1 MELILSAFEQSVLF
15 FPLALGIYVSYA
27 VLKTTDMTSEGSFVL
42 GGGVF
47 ARLLSQDINS
57 GIGIMISLL
66 SGIFAGI
73 GVSFIQAKEKL
84 NSLIA
89 GIIALFMLYTLNFKI
104 MGRPNIG
111 LPSSASMGLSKTVI
125 FSLIVLLALAMGLLL
140 ASRIGLILRAF
151 GNNAPLLKLL
161 GKNIEVYRAL
171 GLALSNALAALCGA
185 MTAIVHGFA
194 DLGMGFG
201 MTLTGIS
208 TVMIGQQLQKR
219 FFSTYSFN
227 IGMELIACFIGVLLY
242 FLAVNSL
249 LALGLDPI
257 YLKFVLGIVLITLL
271 RGKFNISNTRK

>member
-1 MELILSAFEQSVLF
+1 
-15 FPLALGIYVSYA
+15 
-27 VLKTTDMTSEGSFVL
+27 MTSEGSFVL

-47 ARLLSQDINS
+47 ARLLSHEMNG
-57 GIGIMISLL
+57 GICMAVSLL
-66 SGIFAGI
+66 SGVLAGI
-73 GVSFIQAKEKL
+73 GVSLIQAREKL

-89 GIIALFMLYTLNFKI
+89 GIIALFMLYTLNFKV

-111 LPSSASMGLSKTVI
+111 LPASASVDLSKTMI
-125 FSLIVLLALAMGLLL
+125 FSLIVLLTLAIGLLL

-185 MTAIVHGFA
+185 MTAIINGFA

-208 TVMIGQQLQKR
+208 TVMIGQQLQKH
-219 FFSTYSFN
+219 FFPNSTFN
-227 IGMELIACFIGVLLY
+227 VFKELAACFIGVLLY
-242 FLAVNSL
+242 FLSINGL

-257 YLKFVLGIVLITLL
+257 YLKFVLGLVLITLL
-271 RGKFNISNTRK
+271 RGKFNVLNTR